1 MKALEV
7 EKPFIPNLMS
17 WMFKWLSGFLLSFVV
32 SVCGLS
38 LMMYG
43 TFSFVFVFVCT
54 QILFW
59 RVFHNMS
66 LISVLLFDAV
76 IVFLFL
82 TLRLYIVLG
91 PDF

>member
-7 EKPFIPNLMS
+7 ERPLVPTLLA
-17 WMFKWLSGFLLSFVV
+17 WAFKWFSGFLLSFVV
-32 SVCGLS
+32 SICGLS
-38 LMMYG
+38 FMNYG